1 MGKIQ
6 EKLQEEQMVTQ
17 MPPIADPIPAN
28 EPATNNIADAS
39 TIPADPFT
47 PPAPGMVPTGWAMPQ
62 QLAAAIAQETGDV
75 TPAQT
80 APDAMVA
87 PDLGAISPE
96 EQQVVLEYRKLKD
109 GKIQESAEDDV
120 DEKKKSDSI
129 ADAPADFVEEGITG
143 ETTDKLLGHSKVDE
157 EVKVKDSKEKPCE
170 DDFEDVNEDLFN
182 DDIFE
187 VEKEPEEDAEE
198 VDEDISIY
206 DKIMG
211 LFDDVPSDEIEEVL
225 GDLPDALRDSAD
237 YIDSLLSD
245 SFDEKDDDYSDFDED
260 DDLEE
265 SIQKHRGSKKF
276 LRKGMQEARN
286 HTYRF
291 LICDGSTKDESG
303 LYYDRYYEKVF
314 KAPSLKNALLKG
326 WDDFAGIE
334 EWKNLLEYISEE
346 DADEEDDLW
355 DYLMSQTIGQGLPW
369 IEAYMEDGE
378 IIYKADYLETD
389 LEEADGDF
397 VRELKLHS
405 DVKWSR
411 WEIDLSL
418 YEDDDLEESIQKHR
432 GSKKFLRKGMQ
443 EARNHTYR
451 FLICDGSTKDES
463 GLYYDRY
470 YEKVFKAPS
479 LKNALLK
486 GWDDFAGI
494 EEWKNLL
501 EYISEEDAD
510 EEDDLWDYLM
520 SQTIGQGLPWIEAY
534 MEDGEIIYKADY
546 LETDLEEADGD
557 FVRELKL
564 HSDVKWSRWEIDLSL
579 YEDDDLEESIQ
590 KHRES
595 IIYPAGSK
603 PKSSEIVEEDKKK
616 PANTVNA
623 VREARRAAFN
633 RFKES
638 RRKRIQESKE
648 MDPRFREALKG
659 VFTKARKVENSNS
672 WSSNNFI
679 DRYTEAKK
687 LDFNSLLRNGFL
699 G

>member
-17 MPPIADPIPAN
+17 MPPIADPIPAAPAESATPTSEISAN

-389 LEEADGDF
+389 LEEAD
-397 VRELKLHS
+397 E
-405 DVKWSR
+405 
-411 WEIDLSL
+411 
-418 YEDDDLEESIQKHR
+418 
-432 GSKKFLRKGMQ
+432 
-443 EARNHTYR
+443 
-451 FLICDGSTKDES
+451 
-463 GLYYDRY
+463 
-470 YEKVFKAPS
+470 
-479 LKNALLK
+479 
-486 GWDDFAGI
+486 
-494 EEWKNLL
+494 
-501 EYISEEDAD
+501 
-510 EEDDLWDYLM
+510 
-520 SQTIGQGLPWIEAY
+520 
-534 MEDGEIIYKADY
+534 
-546 LETDLEEADGD
+546 D

-603 PKSSEIVEEDKKK
+603 PKSSEIVDEDEK
-616 PANTVNA
+616 NTVNV
-623 VREARRAAFN
+623 VREARRVAFD

>member
-17 MPPIADPIPAN
+17 MPPIADPIPAAPAESATPTSEIPAN

-265 SIQKHRGSKKF
+265 SIQKHHGSKKF

-389 LEEADGDF
+389 LEEADENF
-397 VRELKLHS
+397 
-405 DVKWSR
+405 
-411 WEIDLSL
+411 I
-418 YEDDDLEESIQKHR
+418 
-432 GSKKFLRKGMQ
+432 
-443 EARNHTYR
+443 
-451 FLICDGSTKDES
+451 
-463 GLYYDRY
+463 
-470 YEKVFKAPS
+470 
-479 LKNALLK
+479 
-486 GWDDFAGI
+486 
-494 EEWKNLL
+494 
-501 EYISEEDAD
+501 
-510 EEDDLWDYLM
+510 
-520 SQTIGQGLPWIEAY
+520 
-534 MEDGEIIYKADY
+534 
-546 LETDLEEADGD
+546 
-557 FVRELKL
+557 RELKL

-603 PKSSEIVEEDKKK
+603 PKSSEIVEEDEK
-616 PANTVNA
+616 NTVNA
-623 VREARRAAFN
+623 VREARRVAFD

>member
-17 MPPIADPIPAN
+17 MPPIADPIPAAPAESATPTSEIPAN

-378 IIYKADYLETD
+378 IVYKADYLETD
-389 LEEADGDF
+389 LEEADENF
-397 VRELKLHS
+397 
-405 DVKWSR
+405 
-411 WEIDLSL
+411 I
-418 YEDDDLEESIQKHR
+418 
-432 GSKKFLRKGMQ
+432 
-443 EARNHTYR
+443 
-451 FLICDGSTKDES
+451 
-463 GLYYDRY
+463 
-470 YEKVFKAPS
+470 
-479 LKNALLK
+479 
-486 GWDDFAGI
+486 
-494 EEWKNLL
+494 
-501 EYISEEDAD
+501 
-510 EEDDLWDYLM
+510 
-520 SQTIGQGLPWIEAY
+520 
-534 MEDGEIIYKADY
+534 
-546 LETDLEEADGD
+546 
-557 FVRELKL
+557 RELKL

-603 PKSSEIVEEDKKK
+603 PKSSEIVDEDEK
-616 PANTVNA
+616 NTVNV
-623 VREARRAAFN
+623 VREARRVAFD

>member
-17 MPPIADPIPAN
+17 MPPIADPIPAAPAESATPTSEIPAN

-326 WDDFAGIE
+326 WDDFAKIE

-346 DADEEDDLW
+346 DADEEDD
-355 DYLMSQTIGQGLPW
+355 
-369 IEAYMEDGE
+369 
-378 IIYKADYLETD
+378 
-389 LEEADGDF
+389 F
-397 VRELKLHS
+397 
-405 DVKWSR
+405 
-411 WEIDLSL
+411 
-418 YEDDDLEESIQKHR
+418 
-432 GSKKFLRKGMQ
+432 
-443 EARNHTYR
+443 
-451 FLICDGSTKDES
+451 
-463 GLYYDRY
+463 
-470 YEKVFKAPS
+470 
-479 LKNALLK
+479 
-486 GWDDFAGI
+486 
-494 EEWKNLL
+494 
-501 EYISEEDAD
+501 
-510 EEDDLWDYLM
+510 WDYLM

-603 PKSSEIVEEDKKK
+603 PKSSEIVEEDEK
-616 PANTVNA
+616 NTVNA
-623 VREARRAAFN
+623 VREARRVAFD

>member
-17 MPPIADPIPAN
+17 MPPIADPIPAAPAESATPTSEIPAN

-432 GSKKFLRKGMQ
+432 
-443 EARNHTYR
+443 
-451 FLICDGSTKDES
+451 
-463 GLYYDRY
+463 
-470 YEKVFKAPS
+470 
-479 LKNALLK
+479 
-486 GWDDFAGI
+486 
-494 EEWKNLL
+494 
-501 EYISEEDAD
+501 
-510 EEDDLWDYLM
+510 
-520 SQTIGQGLPWIEAY
+520 
-534 MEDGEIIYKADY
+534 
-546 LETDLEEADGD
+546 
-557 FVRELKL
+557 
-564 HSDVKWSRWEIDLSL
+564 
-579 YEDDDLEESIQ
+579 
-590 KHRES
+590 ES

-603 PKSSEIVEEDKKK
+603 PKSSEIVEEDEK
-616 PANTVNA
+616 NTVNA
-623 VREARRAAFN
+623 VREARRVAFD

>member
-17 MPPIADPIPAN
+17 MPPIADPIPAAPAESATPTSEIPAN

-389 LEEADGDF
+389 LEEAD
-397 VRELKLHS
+397 E
-405 DVKWSR
+405 
-411 WEIDLSL
+411 
-418 YEDDDLEESIQKHR
+418 
-432 GSKKFLRKGMQ
+432 
-443 EARNHTYR
+443 
-451 FLICDGSTKDES
+451 
-463 GLYYDRY
+463 
-470 YEKVFKAPS
+470 
-479 LKNALLK
+479 
-486 GWDDFAGI
+486 
-494 EEWKNLL
+494 
-501 EYISEEDAD
+501 
-510 EEDDLWDYLM
+510 
-520 SQTIGQGLPWIEAY
+520 
-534 MEDGEIIYKADY
+534 
-546 LETDLEEADGD
+546 D

-603 PKSSEIVEEDKKK
+603 PKSSEIVEEDEK
-616 PANTVNA
+616 NTVNA
-623 VREARRAAFN
+623 VREARRVAFD

>member
-17 MPPIADPIPAN
+17 MPPIADPIPAAPAESATPTSEIPAN

-143 ETTDKLLGHSKVDE
+143 KTTDKLLGHSKVDE

-432 GSKKFLRKGMQ
+432 
-443 EARNHTYR
+443 
-451 FLICDGSTKDES
+451 
-463 GLYYDRY
+463 
-470 YEKVFKAPS
+470 
-479 LKNALLK
+479 
-486 GWDDFAGI
+486 
-494 EEWKNLL
+494 
-501 EYISEEDAD
+501 
-510 EEDDLWDYLM
+510 
-520 SQTIGQGLPWIEAY
+520 
-534 MEDGEIIYKADY
+534 
-546 LETDLEEADGD
+546 
-557 FVRELKL
+557 
-564 HSDVKWSRWEIDLSL
+564 
-579 YEDDDLEESIQ
+579 
-590 KHRES
+590 ES

-603 PKSSEIVEEDKKK
+603 PKSSEIVEEDEK
-616 PANTVNA
+616 NTVNA
-623 VREARRAAFN
+623 VREARRVAFD

-638 RRKRIQESKE
+638 HRKRIQESKE

>member
-17 MPPIADPIPAN
+17 MPPIADPIPAAPAESATPTSEIPAN

-96 EQQVVLEYRKLKD
+96 EQQVVLEYRKLKA

-432 GSKKFLRKGMQ
+432 
-443 EARNHTYR
+443 
-451 FLICDGSTKDES
+451 
-463 GLYYDRY
+463 
-470 YEKVFKAPS
+470 
-479 LKNALLK
+479 
-486 GWDDFAGI
+486 
-494 EEWKNLL
+494 
-501 EYISEEDAD
+501 
-510 EEDDLWDYLM
+510 
-520 SQTIGQGLPWIEAY
+520 
-534 MEDGEIIYKADY
+534 
-546 LETDLEEADGD
+546 
-557 FVRELKL
+557 
-564 HSDVKWSRWEIDLSL
+564 
-579 YEDDDLEESIQ
+579 
-590 KHRES
+590 ES

-603 PKSSEIVEEDKKK
+603 PKSSEIVEEDEK
-616 PANTVNA
+616 NTVNA
-623 VREARRAAFN
+623 VREARRVAFD

>member
-326 WDDFAGIE
+326 WDDFAKIE

-389 LEEADGDF
+389 LEEADENF
-397 VRELKLHS
+397 
-405 DVKWSR
+405 
-411 WEIDLSL
+411 I
-418 YEDDDLEESIQKHR
+418 
-432 GSKKFLRKGMQ
+432 
-443 EARNHTYR
+443 
-451 FLICDGSTKDES
+451 
-463 GLYYDRY
+463 
-470 YEKVFKAPS
+470 
-479 LKNALLK
+479 
-486 GWDDFAGI
+486 
-494 EEWKNLL
+494 
-501 EYISEEDAD
+501 
-510 EEDDLWDYLM
+510 
-520 SQTIGQGLPWIEAY
+520 
-534 MEDGEIIYKADY
+534 
-546 LETDLEEADGD
+546 
-557 FVRELKL
+557 RELKL

-603 PKSSEIVEEDKKK
+603 PKSSEIVEEDEKK